1 MIEVIQSLPA
11 NVLGV
16 RAKGHVTAEDY
27 EKILIPAVEAALC
40 QRDKIRLYYELG
52 NEFEGMDAGAM
63 FEDFKV
69 GIGKLPHWEKL
80 AVVTDVKWIKQAVS
94 AFAFLIHG
102 MVKVFPVS
110 EAEAARNWIARS

>member
-27 EKILIPAVEAALC
+27 EKILIPAVEAALR

-52 NEFEGMDAGAM
+52 NAFEGIDAGAM
-63 FEDFKV
+63 LEDFKV

-80 AVVTDVKWIKQAVS
+80 AVVTDVEWIKQAVS